1 MEDTSS
7 ELRLFLQGMCCDY
20 LLFRHLDEGVPPEAI
35 RIRQEVALG
44 GGAFADIEV
53 RAGQAPPYFVE
64 VDTGYSR
71 ERLLQSIRRKYG
83 KPVPATDGAARV
95 VVATDGH
102 ALSDRTAVERLLRE
116 ALRPGLALEIWDE
129 HHLLRLLGGRFG
141 IALDALGED
150 DLLALRNAVDHVKGV
165 HAFGEG
171 FQNDPLQAA
180 LLWHLAFWR
189 VRRLREAGRS
199 LPRSIL
205 PPGLCR
211 DVVVVMADLCS
222 YSSYVRDTRDDAVSR
237 RALTSFT
244 SMTRHRIVNDSG
256 MLYQFLGDSVV
267 GLFGVPEAS
276 PGYLEQAVACAR
288 GLLDIG
294 ASVATEWQR
303 QLDQI
308 QPAAGV
314 HVSITL
320 GDLQVL
326 SLRPLSRTHMGV
338 IGDSINLAHR
348 LNTVAACDEI
358 VVSNTFYQRLP
369 DTLRAESLELPPVE
383 AKNIGRI
390 RAWKLARNH
399 ARGPHDRL

>member
-171 FQNDPLQAA
+171 SQNDPLQAA

-211 DVVVVMADLCS
+211 DVVVLMADLCS
-222 YSSYVRDTRDDAVSR
+222 YSSYVRDTRDEAVSR
-237 RALTSFT
+237 HSLTSFA
-244 SMTRHRIVNDSG
+244 SRTRHRIVNDSG